1 MDKKWPFGFFVYSN
15 VGEKEAVESAP
26 AEAVEEAVEEVVE
39 EAVEEVVAEAVEDEP
54 VKVVWAE
61 PPAAIVVDEDET
73 PEEEILAESEV
84 SEDAEPAED
93 ADLDFDFDVDE
104 FDEDA
109 DLPDLEEEL
118 EIALEEAHEKG
129 LKKQRLVTGISAG
142 VALLG
147 AVGLATGLAIHNHF
161 KKKQ

>member
-15 VGEKEAVESAP
+15 VNDKEETAQAAP
-26 AEAVEEAVEEVVE
+26 ETVEEPAVEEV
-39 EAVEEVVAEAVEDEP
+39 

-61 PPAAIVVDEDET
+61 PPASVIVTDTVL
-73 PEEEILAESEV
+73 PEEEPQQ
-84 SEDAEPAED
+84 EDAES
-93 ADLDFDFDVDE
+93 FDDDDD
-104 FDEDA
+104 DED
-109 DLPDLEEEL
+109 LPELEEGL
-118 EIALEEAHEKG
+118 EIALEEAHRKG